1 MVYDFVDRV
10 YCLETRI
17 PNSEAE
23 YFSKF
28 TPEFAALCR
37 RIWQDLKHN
46 VTTDSK
52 YVTTLCH
59 KYGFMKRIVNSAL
72 RQMKGRA
79 NALKELNKVQIQ
91 EKTAKIDTLD
101 EKIVKIKDEINDL
114 KSKVAKHPN
123 DKRLLARYKNK
134 KKKLY
139 SWQQRK
145 LRFQNSIR
153 DYEADESRK
162 YSLCFGSKSF
172 FSKQYNLEANDY
184 RTHEK
189 WLNDF
194 RKLRDRQLY
203 FVGSSEETAGNQ
215 MCQLEYITNTDMFML
230 KVRKEYKY
238 CRPDTKRN
246 DKDNYIWFDI
256 DFKYKRELLIK
267 ALEDGLPL
275 SYTITRKDR
284 KWYVDVSI
292 KQTCEVKTDT
302 SNGCVG
308 LDYNNGFIAFTET
321 DKYGNIVKVE
331 NIPLRNHGTGNKAKS
346 ELSEKI
352 SKVVRYTASVD
363 KALSI
368 ENLKFSKTKSQQIR
382 KGKRSYN
389 KMLHLLDYGRY
400 KQLCQDYCATY
411 GVMLKIV
418 NPAYTSK
425 IGKQKYAGNRKL
437 TIHNSAA
444 YVIARRGQGF
454 KDKYI
459 KKVA

>member
-17 PNSEAE
+17 PNSEAK
-23 YFSKF
+23 YFAEF

-37 RIWQDLKHN
+37 RIWQDLKHGVN
-46 VTTDSK
+46 TDSK
-52 YVTTLCH
+52 YVTDLCH
-59 KYGFMKRIVNSAL
+59 KYGFMKRTVNSAL

-91 EKTAKIDTLD
+91 EKTAKIDALED
-101 EKIVKIKDEINDL
+101 NIVKIKDEINTL
-114 KSKVAKHPN
+114 KTKVAKHPN
-123 DKRLLARYKNK
+123 DKQLLTRYKNK

-184 RTHEK
+184 KTHER

-194 RKLRDRQLY
+194 HKLRDRQLY

-215 MCQLEYITNTDMFML
+215 MCQLQYIPETDRFML
-230 KVRKEYKY
+230 KIRKEYKY
-238 CRPDTKRN
+238 CRPNVKQN
-246 DKDNYIWFDI
+246 DRGNYIWFDI

-275 SYTITRKDR
+275 SYTITRKGR
-284 KWYVDVSI
+284 KWYIDVAI
-292 KQTCEVKTDT
+292 KQSCEIHTDT

-308 LDYNNGFIAFTET
+308 LDYNNGFIALTET
-321 DKYGNIVKVE
+321 DKYGNIVCVK
-331 NIPLRNHGTGNKAKS
+331 NISLQNHRTGNKAKS

-352 SKVVRYTASVD
+352 SKIVRDARSKD

-368 ENLKFSKTKSQQIR
+368 ENLKFSKTKAQQIR

-411 GVMLKIV
+411 GVMLKMV

-425 IGKQKYAGNRKL
+425 IGKQKYANNRKL
-437 TIHNSAA
+437 TVHNSAA

-454 KDKYI
+454 EDRCI
-459 KKVA
+459 KTA

>member
-1 MVYDFVDRV
+1 MSECFVDRV

-17 PNSEAE
+17 PNSEAT
-23 YFSKF
+23 YFAEF

-52 YVTTLCH
+52 YVTALCQ
-59 KYGFMKRIVNSAL
+59 KYGFMKRTVNSAL

-91 EKTAKIDTLD
+91 EKTVKIDALD
-101 EKIVKIKDEINDL
+101 EKIAKIKDEINDL
-114 KSKVAKHPN
+114 KSKVTKHPN
-123 DKRLLARYKNK
+123 DKQLLARYKNK

-153 DYEADESRK
+153 NYGADESRK

-172 FSKQYNLEANDY
+172 FSKQYNLEANNY
-184 RTHEK
+184 KTHEK

-203 FVGSSEETAGNQ
+203 FIGSSEETAGNQ
-215 MCQLEYITNTDMFML
+215 MCQLQYIPETDRFML
-230 KVRKEYKY
+230 KIRKEYKY
-238 CRPDTKRN
+238 CTSTKKN
-246 DKDNYIWFDI
+246 DKDNYVWLDI
-256 DFKYKRELLIK
+256 NFKYNREMLIK

-275 SYTITRKDR
+275 SYTITRKGC
-284 KWYVDVSI
+284 KWYIDVAI
-292 KQTCEVKTDT
+292 KQSCEVYTDT

-308 LDYNNGFIAFTET
+308 LDYNNGFIAVTET
-321 DKYGNIVKVE
+321 DRYGNIVNVD
-331 NIPLRNHGTGNKAKS
+331 NIPLWNHGTGNKAKS

-352 SKVVRYTASVD
+352 SRIVRYTLNED

-411 GVMLKIV
+411 GVMLKMV

-425 IGKQKYAGNRKL
+425 IGKQRYSKTRKL
-437 TIHNSAA
+437 TVHNSAA

-454 KDKYI
+454 EDKHI
-459 KKVA
+459 KTA